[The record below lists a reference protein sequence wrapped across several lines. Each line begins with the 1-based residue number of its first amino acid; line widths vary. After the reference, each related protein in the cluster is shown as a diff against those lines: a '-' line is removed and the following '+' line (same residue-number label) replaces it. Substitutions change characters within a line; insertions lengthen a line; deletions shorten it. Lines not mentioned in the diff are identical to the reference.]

1 MAGRKGLG
9 IKADDLLDTLEAQ
22 ALREVRARHAD
33 LAPEEADTV
42 AHAIAVGAL
51 RYFMLRFGRNKVL
64 AFDFDEALAF
74 EGETGPY
81 LQYSVVRAAGI
92 FDKMSAAGGPDLAEA
107 ARLAPQTP
115 FDLPEGEAAE
125 DHWELVTLIA
135 RLPETVALAVDNLE
149 LSYLAKYAFTLAQRF
164 NSFYHKYP
172 VMKESD
178 RRWKEARTVLTF
190 LFISRMRQAL
200 ELMGIPIPPRM

>member
-22 ALREVRARHAD
+22 ALREVRSRHAD
-33 LAPEEADTV
+33 LAPEEADMV

-51 RYFMLRFGRNKVL
+51 RYFMVRFSRNTVL
-64 AFDFDEALAF
+64 AFDFDEALTF

-92 FDKMSAAGGPDLAEA
+92 FEKMAAAGGPGQAEA
-107 ARLAPQTP
+107 ARLAPETP

-135 RLPETVALAVDNLE
+135 RLPETAALAVGNLE
-149 LSYLAKYAFTLAQRF
+149 FSYLAKYAFTLAQRF

-172 VMKESD
+172 VIKESD
-178 RRWKEARTVLTF
+178 PRWKEARTVLTW
-190 LFISRMRQAL
+190 LFISRMRQTL